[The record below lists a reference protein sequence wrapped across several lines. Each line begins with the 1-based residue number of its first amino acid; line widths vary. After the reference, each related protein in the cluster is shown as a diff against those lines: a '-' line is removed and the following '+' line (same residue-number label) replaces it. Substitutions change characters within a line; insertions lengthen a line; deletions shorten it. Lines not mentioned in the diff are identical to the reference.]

1 MLRKIL
7 LGTFLCCISSSMVI
21 AAEEIP
27 NYEIQEDGTVYKKY
41 AAMPVARA
49 YLKDKDL
56 NKRIAG
62 AKVICEI
69 AHYEPNKGY
78 DIHTGYGLLINSDDQ
93 VIYKMGVE
101 AIKRFMTN
109 EPYFSSNH
117 FNIYFDDT
125 FRKPP
130 LGRGFEKWLQLYK
143 DMGDDKNLRLNL
155 REILADRLRFLQ
167 RQHEMKLEHGGYTYL
182 DMPLREIKQIA
193 AQEIEQ
199 ANALADKIINNPS

>member
-1 MLRKIL
+1 MLRKIF
-7 LGTFLCCISSSMVI
+7 LGTFLYCLSSSMAI

-27 NYEIQEDGTVYKKY
+27 DYEIQEDGTVYKKY

-69 AHYEPNKGY
+69 AHYEPNKGS
-78 DIHTGYGLLINSDDQ
+78 DIKNGYNILINTGDQ
-93 VIYKMGVE
+93 IIYQMGVE
-101 AIKRFMTN
+101 AIKKFMTN

-117 FNIYFDDT
+117 FNIYFNDI
-125 FRKPP
+125 FQKPP
-130 LGRGFEKWLQLYK
+130 LGREFEKWLQLYK
-143 DMGDDKNLRLNL
+143 DVGDDKNLSLNL
-155 REILADRLRFLQ
+155 REILADRLRFFQ
-167 RQHEMKLEHGGYTYL
+167 RQHEIALKHGGYTYL

-199 ANALADKIINNPS
+199 ANALADKIINHPS